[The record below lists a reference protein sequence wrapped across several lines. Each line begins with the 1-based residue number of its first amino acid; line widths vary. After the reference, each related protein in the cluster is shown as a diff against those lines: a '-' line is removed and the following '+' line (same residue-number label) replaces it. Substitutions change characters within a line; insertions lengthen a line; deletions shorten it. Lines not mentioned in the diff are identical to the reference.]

1 MAGERAVLLDAGI
14 VIAAF
19 NPDDAHHS
27 TVARLLAS
35 LMAEYTLV
43 MTEAIWGEVLTFL
56 RRRGGLH
63 RALQAAEAL
72 LASPRIRLVHS
83 NRRLF
88 DHAYR
93 LFKRYNGKHPGFS
106 YTDALSVALMEHEK
120 IRAIVSLDADFDGIR
135 GIRRIASPENL
146 AGKNG

>member
-1 MAGERAVLLDAGI
+1 MADERAVLLDAGI

-19 NPDDAHHS
+19 NPDDAHHA
-27 TVARLLAS
+27 TVAGLLTS
-35 LMAEYTLV
+35 LMAEYKLV
-43 MTEAIWGEVLTFL
+43 MTEAVWGEALTFL

-63 RALQAAEAL
+63 QAVQAAEAL
-72 LASPRIRLVHS
+72 LASPRLRLVHS

-106 YTDALSVALMEHEK
+106 YVDALSVAVMKQEK
-120 IRAIVSLDADFDGIR
+120 IRQIASLDTDFDGIR
-135 GIRRIASPENL
+135 GIRRLASPEDIESRP
-146 AGKNG
+146 